1 MTSVVLSTSTVASSI
16 LGENDQRLGLLSRA
30 TVYDPGILVGSLPL
44 AYALV
49 W

>member
-1 MTSVVLSTSTVASSI
+1 MTSVVLSTSNVASSI
-16 LGENDQRLGLLSRA
+16 VGEKDQRVGLTTRA